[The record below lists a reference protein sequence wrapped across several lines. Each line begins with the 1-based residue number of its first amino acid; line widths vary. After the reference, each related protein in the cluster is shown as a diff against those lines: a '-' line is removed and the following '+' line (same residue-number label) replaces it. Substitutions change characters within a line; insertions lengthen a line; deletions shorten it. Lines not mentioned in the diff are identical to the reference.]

1 MADFKI
7 KLNTELNSEKAESQL
22 KELQNKANKKPMKI
36 KTELDLKT
44 FDSQVSALKKS
55 LNSAFKL
62 DKSQMSN
69 LKEMKTLIQEINKL
83 SKQAQK
89 SIFGS
94 SSDSKAKNEV
104 SNVKNLVKE
113 YDRLQAK
120 QKSIEQQMSKTSNK
134 QSYAVLS
141 QELSKARSE
150 AEKVGV
156 ALDKVGAVKG
166 NSNITKSLANTFQ
179 SVNKQIDSTETKI
192 NKLLKNK
199 NLGSEQSNSLVQLK
213 SNLEDLRNINLDS
226 IIDAEKPYAE
236 MSKLVKGVQELKT
249 NFNNLD
255 IDIKFNDKLVKA
267 ESSIDSL
274 ISKFKI
280 LSKSGFSD
288 KGEINN
294 TVSELEKL
302 KASLNGIDINSSGA
316 TSQLNEIEA
325 SIKECSNAYEQL
337 NNESRSNKLQ
347 FNFDTKLDK
356 TISDLQLLR
365 DKCEQ
370 LGSGVDEV
378 NRLENELQQLGNVD
392 LDKAS
397 SELTRIRSEM
407 TTLGKTI
414 NNSST
419 VKGATR
425 GFFSDLY
432 QTMTTFSLGNIL
444 ADQIQQGIYAIKDTI
459 IGIDSA
465 FRDLMKVAPTDFQG
479 TTQQLDE
486 LRDKAIS
493 AGQEVAKSSVDII
506 ESTAN
511 ALQSGFK
518 NVDEALQYAKESAK
532 FSNVSDMDQESTDKA
547 LRSIL
552 SSYGGVENSLKGVR
566 TEIQGASSDYSML
579 NQVMDAA
586 NYIGNNYSTSTQSVA
601 EGMQNAGASLKT
613 MGASVTDSM
622 AYFTAINEIMQN
634 AGKSSNGL
642 KAIAQNMTGI
652 TVSAKDGSLKLNKSA
667 LALKEYAKI
676 DIQKPNG
683 ELRDMGDVLD
693 ELGGKWKD
701 LGKTQQQALMV
712 AIGGK
717 QRSSQFS
724 ALMDNWETVKQIQ
737 QEIAS
742 GAALGSADKENAR
755 YIDSIEGRIVKLQ
768 EELRKLVV
776 ETINTDMFK
785 GMVSGLTSFV
795 SGLNS
800 VIGALDKLGISTP
813 VVASGLAG
821 IMMTIKGLGTGNGV
835 PNILGSLVS
844 GFNLLK
850 GSSNGVGKQLN
861 VIKEVTEDVAEG
873 MGNAT
878 GGISGFASGLS
889 KAGSSS
895 LVASLGVS
903 ALNAGIMALAGVA
916 ITLAIK
922 QLYEF
927 AHANEIAM
935 QAHEENI
942 NNINSKI
949 SGLKSEKSSLK
960 SIAEEYDNLAK
971 KTSRTSEEQERYNEL
986 RNQIAE
992 ISPDLVSGYD
1002 SDNNAILALNGS
1014 LENYINNLDQA
1025 INRQKELLMQQQ
1037 NAEATDASNYLQEGV
1052 NRDSYKKYE
1061 QAKVT
1066 ADVESKKIEAAS
1078 TKVYNAIQRFT
1089 GSSEKSFTDSI
1100 NRIRT
1105 AREEHATQIEES
1117 YTRISEEQDKINEYS
1132 SKLSQKAQNKVSSSN
1147 QIKKATDEIKT
1158 FASTVTSTL
1167 DFSSLKSGQIDTYA
1181 RNLAKALGD
1190 GEIDGALL
1198 KYKQLRD
1205 ELERTG
1211 DTTAYQ
1217 NNIKS
1222 LIPELSQ
1229 MLGLNEEVVE
1239 SMTKLPPTMTAATS
1253 SLDAY
1258 LQSFGKRESM
1268 QGFDADT
1275 NNLIKQY
1282 EAFSGMID
1290 DLGMLEAQE
1299 VNGEVQF
1306 DLTAVTDIVN
1316 REDVPKQ
1323 VQDLFN
1329 QMKSDGKFTDEEME
1343 IMMRISAGMTSDDP
1357 EQRSE
1362 LLGQAQ
1368 QLVDQLF
1375 PNNEIDIGSLDV
1387 SAEYKLNEDSKKD
1400 LAEQIGDLGDK
1411 EFVATIK
1418 ANVENYD
1425 QLQMYQ
1431 EAVSQLQGDK
1441 TNIQNMISANINN
1454 FGEMQ
1459 SYEEMVA
1466 WLLDHPDV
1474 ANEYSISVVG
1484 ANTIDAVS
1492 KKVDKLDLSK
1502 DEKKSIMVEVQE
1514 GDLEGLLGEI
1524 DKLPPEKQ
1532 VRVLSEISQAL
1543 SGIDTVDARTL
1554 NDKITDILAID
1565 NATGKVNYV
1574 DQYKKLMKKD
1584 VNIQGHDNASSVI
1597 NGIDL
1602 SPVTKWI
1609 YVKAKQVGSAVSNF
1623 FGGGYQPPVIKNA
1636 SEFSNISD
1644 VPQETTTPLA
1654 TESQVA
1660 PMSST
1665 FSTPTST
1672 PTEGASPSAT
1682 SDSSNQLSA
1691 KSVGSFGSVLTSPT
1705 QSTKISK
1712 SYKNVLNMIKYGI
1725 NLFQELENR
1734 ISRTANQ
1741 LDLLSIKM
1749 ENAVGTKKISY
1760 LKQQNTLYK
1769 EQAKLQKT
1777 LFNSLYN
1784 EKQSVQK
1791 KLKKSGFTL
1800 NKQGNLTS
1808 YEEKLLKLEK
1818 EAERAEKASSNYKG
1832 KNNKTKNRL
1841 EKNAESAKKKLDEAK
1856 NLTEEYLSLQ
1866 YKEIPAAEQEWANLQ
1881 NAIKENNN
1889 EIEKLKFADKIHKE
1903 QNAIEKLNASI
1914 TQYKNY
1920 ADRSEIRADNTSGTE
1935 KIKNL
1940 KSQLDYTKE
1949 LVKLNNELISQSA
1962 KERGKYKN
1970 KLREYGAKFDINGQL
1985 SNQDALLNKY
1995 QNSENLDKIK
2005 DWIKEYNDLYEAERD
2020 VKNETLQLGY
2030 SIEDLNNEVKK
2041 LELENKVEPFTV
2053 SVGLATQNITKLNN
2067 ELDILDVKLK
2077 NAVGKEKIDLLDEQV
2092 KKWQQLK
2099 IEQEKVLKGLKSEE
2113 STYQKSLSEYGFNFD
2128 ASGNMTN
2135 KDSILSKLK
2144 NHKDYEYIKDT
2155 VDKWEELYNDSIPNA
2170 NKSILEY
2177 ENSVRD
2183 AYQSQLDIT
2192 KDIEDKITNMY
2203 KDQIEK
2209 RKDAIKK
2216 ETEAITKELE
2226 KQRRAYKDM
2235 RDEVDYQN
2243 DYKEKTDTVSDLQKQ
2258 LEIAKKDTS
2267 LSNRKKIADLEKQLA
2282 DAQKDLDK
2290 FVQDKIDSDIDNSFQ
2305 ESIDKANEDSDK
2317 KIEDLENLWSDSKI
2331 AEAVKDA
2338 LKTGLFTDIDGEVSN
2353 LKDSL
2358 LDFAETSGELFG
2370 VTGDIIANDW
2380 CGNLDIA
2387 LNTMNNLNS
2396 IMKKMEVPKFES
2408 TFKGANLETNSL
2420 TTGDI
2425 SINISAKTNSSPED
2439 IGDEVA
2445 KKFQEM
2451 LNQLKQGL

>member
-1 MADFKI
+1 
-7 KLNTELNSEKAESQL
+7 
-22 KELQNKANKKPMKI
+22 
-36 KTELDLKT
+36 
-44 FDSQVSALKKS
+44 
-55 LNSAFKL
+55 
-62 DKSQMSN
+62 
-69 LKEMKTLIQEINKL
+69 
-83 SKQAQK
+83 
-89 SIFGS
+89 
-94 SSDSKAKNEV
+94 
-104 SNVKNLVKE
+104 
-113 YDRLQAK
+113 
-120 QKSIEQQMSKTSNK
+120 
-134 QSYAVLS
+134 
-141 QELSKARSE
+141 
-150 AEKVGV
+150 
-156 ALDKVGAVKG
+156 
-166 NSNITKSLANTFQ
+166 
-179 SVNKQIDSTETKI
+179 
-192 NKLLKNK
+192 
-199 NLGSEQSNSLVQLK
+199 
-213 SNLEDLRNINLDS
+213 
-226 IIDAEKPYAE
+226 
-236 MSKLVKGVQELKT
+236 
-249 NFNNLD
+249 
-255 IDIKFNDKLVKA
+255 
-267 ESSIDSL
+267 
-274 ISKFKI
+274 
-280 LSKSGFSD
+280 
-288 KGEINN
+288 
-294 TVSELEKL
+294 
-302 KASLNGIDINSSGA
+302 
-316 TSQLNEIEA
+316 
-325 SIKECSNAYEQL
+325 
-337 NNESRSNKLQ
+337 
-347 FNFDTKLDK
+347 
-356 TISDLQLLR
+356 
-365 DKCEQ
+365 
-370 LGSGVDEV
+370 
-378 NRLENELQQLGNVD
+378 
-392 LDKAS
+392 
-397 SELTRIRSEM
+397 
-407 TTLGKTI
+407 
-414 NNSST
+414 
-419 VKGATR
+419 
-425 GFFSDLY
+425 
-432 QTMTTFSLGNIL
+432 
-444 ADQIQQGIYAIKDTI
+444 
-459 IGIDSA
+459 
-465 FRDLMKVAPTDFQG
+465 
-479 TTQQLDE
+479 
-486 LRDKAIS
+486 
-493 AGQEVAKSSVDII
+493 
-506 ESTAN
+506 
-511 ALQSGFK
+511 
-518 NVDEALQYAKESAK
+518 
-532 FSNVSDMDQESTDKA
+532 
-547 LRSIL
+547 
-552 SSYGGVENSLKGVR
+552 
-566 TEIQGASSDYSML
+566 
-579 NQVMDAA
+579 
-586 NYIGNNYSTSTQSVA
+586 
-601 EGMQNAGASLKT
+601 
-613 MGASVTDSM
+613 
-622 AYFTAINEIMQN
+622 
-634 AGKSSNGL
+634 
-642 KAIAQNMTGI
+642 
-652 TVSAKDGSLKLNKSA
+652 
-667 LALKEYAKI
+667 
-676 DIQKPNG
+676 
-683 ELRDMGDVLD
+683 
-693 ELGGKWKD
+693 
-701 LGKTQQQALMV
+701 
-712 AIGGK
+712 
-717 QRSSQFS
+717 
-724 ALMDNWETVKQIQ
+724 MDNWETVKQIQ

-1268 QGFDADT
+1268 RGFDVET
-1275 NNLIKQY
+1275 KNLAKQY
-1282 EAFSGMID
+1282 ETFSTMMD
-1290 DLGMLEAQE
+1290 ELGNLDASKE
-1299 VNGEVQF
+1299 VNGKVQF
-1306 DLTAVTDIVN
+1306 DLTAVAKIVN
-1316 REDVPKQ
+1316 QEDVPKQ

-1362 LLGQAQ
+1362 LLDQAQ
-1368 QLVDQLF
+1368 QLIDQAF

-1400 LAEQIGDLGDK
+1400 LAEQIGNMGDK
-1411 EFVATIK
+1411 KFVATIEAHVK
-1418 ANVENYD
+1418 NFEQAENFE
-1425 QLQMYQ
+1425 QLMG
-1431 EAVSQLQGDK
+1431 SLQGDK
-1441 TNIQNMISANINN
+1441 SNVQSFISANI
-1454 FGEMQ
+1454 EDLSKLE
-1459 SYEEMVA
+1459 SYEAMVK
-1466 WLLDHPDV
+1466 WILEHPDIATKCNV
-1474 ANEYSISVVG
+1474 SVIG
-1484 ANTIDAVS
+1484 ADTIDAVS
-1492 KKVDKLDLSK
+1492 KKVNKLDLSK

-1524 DKLPPEKQ
+1524 DQLPEEK
-1532 VRVLSEISQAL
+1532 RFKVLSEISQAL

-1565 NATGKVNYV
+1565 NATGEVNYV

-1609 YVKAKQVGSAVSNF
+1609 YVKAKQVGNF

-1644 VPQETTTPLA
+1644 VPQETTPLA

-1665 FSTPTST
+1665 FSAPTST

-1682 SDSSNQLSA
+1682 SDSSNQVSA

-1705 QSTKISK
+1705 QTTKIST
-1712 SYKNVLNMIKYGI
+1712 SYKNVLNMIKYGV

-1800 NKQGNLTS
+1800 NKQGNLTN
-1808 YEEKLLKLEK
+1808 YEEQLLRLEK
-1818 EAERAEKASSNYKG
+1818 EAERTEKASSNYKG
-1832 KNNKTKNRL
+1832 KSDKTKNRL
-1841 EKNAESAKKKLDEAK
+1841 EKSADAAKKKLDEVK
-1856 NLTEEYLSLQ
+1856 KLTEEYLSLQ

-1889 EIEKLKFADKIHKE
+1889 EIEKLKFADKIYKE
-1903 QNAIEKLNASI
+1903 QNAIAKLNASI

-1920 ADRSEIRADNTSGTE
+1920 ADRSEIRADNTSGIE

-1985 SNQDALLNKY
+1985 SNQDDLLNKY
-1995 QNSENLDKIK
+1995 QNSGDLDKIK
-2005 DWIKEYNDLYEAERD
+2005 DWIKEYNDLYETERD

-2030 SIEDLNNEVKK
+2030 SIKDLNNEVKK

-2099 IEQEKVLKGLKSEE
+2099 LEQEKVLKGLKSEE
-2113 STYQKSLSEYGFNFD
+2113 STYQKALSGYGFKFD

-2135 KDSILSKLK
+2135 KDSMLSELK
-2144 NHKDYEYIKDT
+2144 GYEYYDYISDI

-2170 NKSILEY
+2170 EKSMLEY
-2177 ENSVRD
+2177 KNSIKD

-2216 ETEAITKELE
+2216 ETETITKELE
-2226 KQRRAYKDM
+2226 KQRKAYKDM

-2243 DYKEKTDTVSDLQKQ
+2243 DYKEKTDTISDLQKQ

-2282 DAQKDLDK
+2282 NAQKDLDK

-2358 LDFAETSGELFG
+2358 LSFAETSGELFG
-2370 VTGDIIANDW
+2370 VTGN
-2380 CGNLDIA
+2380 NA
-2387 LNTMNNLNS
+2387 L
-2396 IMKKMEVPKFES
+2396 
-2408 TFKGANLETNSL
+2408 
-2420 TTGDI
+2420 
-2425 SINISAKTNSSPED
+2425 
-2439 IGDEVA
+2439 
-2445 KKFQEM
+2445 
-2451 LNQLKQGL
+2451 

>member
-1 MADFKI
+1 M
-7 KLNTELNSEKAESQL
+7 NT
-22 KELQNKANKKPMKI
+22 
-36 KTELDLKT
+36 
-44 FDSQVSALKKS
+44 
-55 LNSAFKL
+55 
-62 DKSQMSN
+62 
-69 LKEMKTLIQEINKL
+69 
-83 SKQAQK
+83 
-89 SIFGS
+89 
-94 SSDSKAKNEV
+94 
-104 SNVKNLVKE
+104 
-113 YDRLQAK
+113 R
-120 QKSIEQQMSKTSNK
+120 
-134 QSYAVLS
+134 
-141 QELSKARSE
+141 
-150 AEKVGV
+150 
-156 ALDKVGAVKG
+156 
-166 NSNITKSLANTFQ
+166 
-179 SVNKQIDSTETKI
+179 
-192 NKLLKNK
+192 
-199 NLGSEQSNSLVQLK
+199 
-213 SNLEDLRNINLDS
+213 
-226 IIDAEKPYAE
+226 
-236 MSKLVKGVQELKT
+236 
-249 NFNNLD
+249 
-255 IDIKFNDKLVKA
+255 
-267 ESSIDSL
+267 
-274 ISKFKI
+274 
-280 LSKSGFSD
+280 
-288 KGEINN
+288 
-294 TVSELEKL
+294 
-302 KASLNGIDINSSGA
+302 
-316 TSQLNEIEA
+316 
-325 SIKECSNAYEQL
+325 
-337 NNESRSNKLQ
+337 
-347 FNFDTKLDK
+347 
-356 TISDLQLLR
+356 
-365 DKCEQ
+365 
-370 LGSGVDEV
+370 
-378 NRLENELQQLGNVD
+378 
-392 LDKAS
+392 
-397 SELTRIRSEM
+397 
-407 TTLGKTI
+407 
-414 NNSST
+414 
-419 VKGATR
+419 
-425 GFFSDLY
+425 
-432 QTMTTFSLGNIL
+432 
-444 ADQIQQGIYAIKDTI
+444 
-459 IGIDSA
+459 
-465 FRDLMKVAPTDFQG
+465 
-479 TTQQLDE
+479 
-486 LRDKAIS
+486 
-493 AGQEVAKSSVDII
+493 
-506 ESTAN
+506 
-511 ALQSGFK
+511 
-518 NVDEALQYAKESAK
+518 
-532 FSNVSDMDQESTDKA
+532 
-547 LRSIL
+547 
-552 SSYGGVENSLKGVR
+552 
-566 TEIQGASSDYSML
+566 
-579 NQVMDAA
+579 
-586 NYIGNNYSTSTQSVA
+586 NNYSTSTQSVA

-613 MGASVTDSM
+613 MGASVTDGM

-742 GAALGSADKENAR
+742 GAALGSADAENAR

-768 EELRKLVV
+768 EELRKLVTT
-776 ETINTDMFK
+776 TISTDMFK

-873 MGNAT
+873 VGNAT

-1268 QGFDADT
+1268 QGFDTDT
-1275 NNLIKQY
+1275 DNLIKQY

-1290 DLGMLEAQE
+1290 DLGMLDGQKVDKE
-1299 VNGEVQF
+1299 VLF
-1306 DLTAVTDIVN
+1306 DLTAVTEIVN
-1316 REDVPKQ
+1316 REDIPKQ
-1323 VQDLFN
+1323 VQELFN
-1329 QMKSDGKFTDEEME
+1329 QMKSDGKFTDKEME

-1357 EQRSE
+1357 EQRGE
-1362 LLGQAQ
+1362 LLDQAQ
-1368 QLVDQLF
+1368 QLIDQAF

-1431 EAVSQLQGDK
+1431 DAVSQLQGDK

-1524 DKLPPEKQ
+1524 DQLPEEK
-1532 VRVLSEISQAL
+1532 RFKVLSEISQAL
-1543 SGIDTVDARTL
+1543 SGIDTVDARVL
-1554 NDKITDILAID
+1554 NDKIIELIAQD
-1565 NATGKVNYV
+1565 NASGKIDAVEF
-1574 DQYKKLMKKD
+1574 KKLHDKVVKINAKD
-1584 VNIQGHDNASSVI
+1584 EASSVI
-1597 NGIDL
+1597 RGLDL
-1602 SPVTKWI
+1602 RTVYK
-1609 YVKAKQVGSAVSNF
+1609 YVKIKYQGTVLGVGGSRKEDNA
-1623 FGGGYQPPVIKNA
+1623 KNA

-1644 VPQETTTPLA
+1644 MPQETTTPLA

-1665 FSTPTST
+1665 FSAPTST

-1682 SDSSNQLSA
+1682 SDSSNQVSA

-1705 QSTKISK
+1705 QTTKISK

-1856 NLTEEYLSLQ
+1856 SLTEEYLSLQ

-2113 STYQKSLSEYGFNFD
+2113 STYQKSLSGYGFKFD
-2128 ASGNMTN
+2128 KTGNMTN
-2135 KDSILSKLK
+2135 KDSMLSKLK

-2216 ETEAITKELE
+2216 ETETITKELE
-2226 KQRRAYKDM
+2226 KQRKAYKDM

-2439 IGDEVA
+2439 IGNEVA
-2445 KKFQEM
+2445 KKFQKM

>member
-1 MADFKI
+1 M
-7 KLNTELNSEKAESQL
+7 NT
-22 KELQNKANKKPMKI
+22 
-36 KTELDLKT
+36 
-44 FDSQVSALKKS
+44 
-55 LNSAFKL
+55 
-62 DKSQMSN
+62 
-69 LKEMKTLIQEINKL
+69 
-83 SKQAQK
+83 
-89 SIFGS
+89 
-94 SSDSKAKNEV
+94 
-104 SNVKNLVKE
+104 
-113 YDRLQAK
+113 R
-120 QKSIEQQMSKTSNK
+120 
-134 QSYAVLS
+134 
-141 QELSKARSE
+141 
-150 AEKVGV
+150 
-156 ALDKVGAVKG
+156 
-166 NSNITKSLANTFQ
+166 
-179 SVNKQIDSTETKI
+179 
-192 NKLLKNK
+192 
-199 NLGSEQSNSLVQLK
+199 
-213 SNLEDLRNINLDS
+213 
-226 IIDAEKPYAE
+226 
-236 MSKLVKGVQELKT
+236 
-249 NFNNLD
+249 
-255 IDIKFNDKLVKA
+255 
-267 ESSIDSL
+267 
-274 ISKFKI
+274 
-280 LSKSGFSD
+280 
-288 KGEINN
+288 
-294 TVSELEKL
+294 
-302 KASLNGIDINSSGA
+302 
-316 TSQLNEIEA
+316 
-325 SIKECSNAYEQL
+325 
-337 NNESRSNKLQ
+337 
-347 FNFDTKLDK
+347 
-356 TISDLQLLR
+356 
-365 DKCEQ
+365 
-370 LGSGVDEV
+370 
-378 NRLENELQQLGNVD
+378 
-392 LDKAS
+392 
-397 SELTRIRSEM
+397 
-407 TTLGKTI
+407 
-414 NNSST
+414 
-419 VKGATR
+419 
-425 GFFSDLY
+425 
-432 QTMTTFSLGNIL
+432 
-444 ADQIQQGIYAIKDTI
+444 
-459 IGIDSA
+459 
-465 FRDLMKVAPTDFQG
+465 
-479 TTQQLDE
+479 
-486 LRDKAIS
+486 
-493 AGQEVAKSSVDII
+493 
-506 ESTAN
+506 
-511 ALQSGFK
+511 
-518 NVDEALQYAKESAK
+518 
-532 FSNVSDMDQESTDKA
+532 
-547 LRSIL
+547 
-552 SSYGGVENSLKGVR
+552 
-566 TEIQGASSDYSML
+566 
-579 NQVMDAA
+579 
-586 NYIGNNYSTSTQSVA
+586 NNYSTSTQSVA

-1078 TKVYNAIQRFT
+1078 TKVYNAIQKFT

-1268 QGFDADT
+1268 RGFDVET
-1275 NNLIKQY
+1275 KNLAKQY
-1282 EAFSGMID
+1282 ETFSTMMD
-1290 DLGMLEAQE
+1290 ELGNLDASKE
-1299 VNGEVQF
+1299 VNGKVQF
-1306 DLTAVTDIVN
+1306 DLTAVAKIVN
-1316 REDVPKQ
+1316 QEDVPKQ
-1323 VQDLFN
+1323 VQDLFD
-1329 QMKSDGKFTDEEME
+1329 QMKSDGEFTDKEME
-1343 IMMRISAGMTSDDP
+1343 IMMRISAGMTTEDSS
-1357 EQRSE
+1357 QRKE
-1362 LLGQAQ
+1362 LLDQAQ
-1368 QLVDQLF
+1368 QLIDEAFQDSK
-1375 PNNEIDIGSLDV
+1375 IDIGQLDV
-1387 SAEYKLNEDSKKD
+1387 EAEYQLNQDSKKD
-1400 LAEQIGDLGDK
+1400 LAEQIGAMGDEK
-1411 EFVATIK
+1411 FVATIK

-1425 QLQMYQ
+1425 QVKMYQ
-1431 EAVSQLQGDK
+1431 DALSNLEGEKCDIQNLIS
-1441 TNIQNMISANINN
+1441 TNIEN
-1454 FGEMQ
+1454 FEGMA
-1459 SYEEMVA
+1459 SYEEIVA
-1466 WLLDHPDV
+1466 WLLEHPDV
-1474 ANEYSISVVG
+1474 ATSCNVSVVG
-1484 ANTIDAVS
+1484 VDTVDAVS
-1492 KKVDKLDLSK
+1492 KKVDKLNLSK
-1502 DEKKSIMVEVQE
+1502 NEKKNIMVEVQE

-1524 DKLPPEKQ
+1524 DQLPEEK
-1532 VRVLSEISQAL
+1532 RFKVLSEISQAL
-1543 SGIDTVDARTL
+1543 SGIDTVDARVL
-1554 NDKITDILAID
+1554 NDKIIELIA
-1565 NATGKVNYV
+1565 
-1574 DQYKKLMKKD
+1574 Q
-1584 VNIQGHDNASSVI
+1584 DNASSKIDAVEFKKLHDKVVKINAKDEASSVI
-1597 NGIDL
+1597 RGLDL
-1602 SPVTKWI
+1602 RTVYK
-1609 YVKAKQVGSAVSNF
+1609 YVKIKYQGTVLGVGGSRKEDHA
-1623 FGGGYQPPVIKNA
+1623 KNA

-1654 TESQVA
+1654 TESQAV

-1682 SDSSNQLSA
+1682 SDSGNQVSA

-1784 EKQSVQK
+1784 EKQSIQK

-1800 NKQGNLTS
+1800 NKQGNLTN
-1808 YEEKLLKLEK
+1808 YEEQLLRLEK
-1818 EAERAEKASSNYKG
+1818 EAERTEKASSNYKG
-1832 KNNKTKNRL
+1832 KSDKTKNRL
-1841 EKNAESAKKKLDEAK
+1841 EKSADAAKKKLDEVK
-1856 NLTEEYLSLQ
+1856 KLTEEYLSLQ

-1889 EIEKLKFADKIHKE
+1889 EIEKLKFADKIYKE
-1903 QNAIEKLNASI
+1903 QNAIAKLNASI

-1920 ADRSEIRADNTSGTE
+1920 ADRSEIRADNTSGIE

-1985 SNQDALLNKY
+1985 SNQDDLLNKY
-1995 QNSENLDKIK
+1995 QNSGDLDKIK
-2005 DWIKEYNDLYEAERD
+2005 DWIKEYNDLYETERD

-2030 SIEDLNNEVKK
+2030 SIKDLNNEVKK

-2099 IEQEKVLKGLKSEE
+2099 LEQEKVLKGLKSEE
-2113 STYQKSLSEYGFNFD
+2113 STYQKALSGYGFKFD

-2135 KDSILSKLK
+2135 KDSMLSELK
-2144 NHKDYEYIKDT
+2144 GYEYYDYISDI
-2155 VDKWEELYNDSIPNA
+2155 VDKWEELYNNSIPNA
-2170 NKSILEY
+2170 EKSMLEY
-2177 ENSVRD
+2177 KNSIKD

-2216 ETEAITKELE
+2216 ETETITKELE
-2226 KQRRAYKDM
+2226 KQRKAYKDM

-2331 AEAVKDA
+2331 AEAVKNA

-2358 LDFAETSGELFG
+2358 LSFAETSGELFG

>member
-1 MADFKI
+1 M
-7 KLNTELNSEKAESQL
+7 NT
-22 KELQNKANKKPMKI
+22 
-36 KTELDLKT
+36 
-44 FDSQVSALKKS
+44 
-55 LNSAFKL
+55 
-62 DKSQMSN
+62 
-69 LKEMKTLIQEINKL
+69 
-83 SKQAQK
+83 
-89 SIFGS
+89 
-94 SSDSKAKNEV
+94 
-104 SNVKNLVKE
+104 
-113 YDRLQAK
+113 R
-120 QKSIEQQMSKTSNK
+120 
-134 QSYAVLS
+134 
-141 QELSKARSE
+141 
-150 AEKVGV
+150 
-156 ALDKVGAVKG
+156 
-166 NSNITKSLANTFQ
+166 
-179 SVNKQIDSTETKI
+179 
-192 NKLLKNK
+192 
-199 NLGSEQSNSLVQLK
+199 
-213 SNLEDLRNINLDS
+213 
-226 IIDAEKPYAE
+226 
-236 MSKLVKGVQELKT
+236 
-249 NFNNLD
+249 
-255 IDIKFNDKLVKA
+255 
-267 ESSIDSL
+267 
-274 ISKFKI
+274 
-280 LSKSGFSD
+280 
-288 KGEINN
+288 
-294 TVSELEKL
+294 
-302 KASLNGIDINSSGA
+302 
-316 TSQLNEIEA
+316 
-325 SIKECSNAYEQL
+325 
-337 NNESRSNKLQ
+337 
-347 FNFDTKLDK
+347 
-356 TISDLQLLR
+356 
-365 DKCEQ
+365 
-370 LGSGVDEV
+370 
-378 NRLENELQQLGNVD
+378 
-392 LDKAS
+392 
-397 SELTRIRSEM
+397 
-407 TTLGKTI
+407 
-414 NNSST
+414 
-419 VKGATR
+419 
-425 GFFSDLY
+425 
-432 QTMTTFSLGNIL
+432 
-444 ADQIQQGIYAIKDTI
+444 
-459 IGIDSA
+459 
-465 FRDLMKVAPTDFQG
+465 
-479 TTQQLDE
+479 
-486 LRDKAIS
+486 
-493 AGQEVAKSSVDII
+493 
-506 ESTAN
+506 
-511 ALQSGFK
+511 
-518 NVDEALQYAKESAK
+518 
-532 FSNVSDMDQESTDKA
+532 
-547 LRSIL
+547 
-552 SSYGGVENSLKGVR
+552 
-566 TEIQGASSDYSML
+566 
-579 NQVMDAA
+579 
-586 NYIGNNYSTSTQSVA
+586 NNYSTSTQSVA

-613 MGASVTDSM
+613 MGASVTDGM

-742 GAALGSADKENAR
+742 GAALGSADAENAR

-768 EELRKLVV
+768 EELRKLVTT
-776 ETINTDMFK
+776 TISTDMFK

-873 MGNAT
+873 VGNAT

-1387 SAEYKLNEDSKKD
+1387 SAEYKLNENSKKD

-1565 NATGKVNYV
+1565 NATGEVNYV

-1609 YVKAKQVGSAVSNF
+1609 YVKAKQVSNF

-1636 SEFSNISD
+1636 NEFSNISD
-1644 VPQETTTPLA
+1644 MPQETTIPSE
-1654 TESQVA
+1654 TESQVT

-1665 FSTPTST
+1665 FSAPTST

-1682 SDSSNQLSA
+1682 SDSSNQVSA

-1856 NLTEEYLSLQ
+1856 SLTEEYLSLQ

-2113 STYQKSLSEYGFNFD
+2113 STYQKSLSGYGFKFD
-2128 ASGNMTN
+2128 KTGNMTN
-2135 KDSILSKLK
+2135 KDSMLSKLK

-2216 ETEAITKELE
+2216 ETETITKELE
-2226 KQRRAYKDM
+2226 KQRKAYKDM

-2439 IGDEVA
+2439 IGNEVA

>member
-1 MADFKI
+1 MRIFKGGDILADMKI
-7 KLNTELNSEKAESQL
+7 RLSTEINEGKSESQL
-22 KELQNKANKKPMKI
+22 ESLKSKLEKSPI
-36 KTELDLKT
+36 KLKVDFGDLSKQIK
-44 FDSQVSALKKS
+44 DI
-55 LNSAFKL
+55 NSAMKNAFRMDNKQL
-62 DKSQMSN
+62 SN
-69 LKEMKTLIQEINKL
+69 LKALKTTLQEINKL
-83 SKQAQK
+83 SKQ
-89 SIFGS
+89 
-94 SSDSKAKNEV
+94 
-104 SNVKNLVKE
+104 
-113 YDRLQAK
+113 
-120 QKSIEQQMSKTSNK
+120 TSNK
-134 QSYAVLS
+134 LFGGDLGTTQETKQLNTLIKKYDQLMSKKQSIEKQLS
-141 QELSKARSE
+141 NI
-150 AEKVGV
+150 KVGNLTSSQ
-156 ALDKVGAVKG
+156 AKE
-166 NSNITKSLANTFQ
+166 
-179 SVNKQIDSTETKI
+179 ID
-192 NKLLKNK
+192 
-199 NLGSEQSNSLVQLK
+199 
-213 SNLEDLRNINLDS
+213 R
-226 IIDAEKPYAE
+226 
-236 MSKLVKGVQELKT
+236 
-249 NFNNLD
+249 
-255 IDIKFNDKLVKA
+255 
-267 ESSIDSL
+267 
-274 ISKFKI
+274 
-280 LSKSGFSD
+280 
-288 KGEINN
+288 
-294 TVSELEKL
+294 L
-302 KASLNGIDINSSGA
+302 KASLKSLEGFKIDTKDLTKSTSEL
-316 TSQLNEIEA
+316 SQLENKL
-325 SIKECSNAYEQL
+325 KEVKSNLGNLNISMNIDKQL
-337 NNESRSNKLQ
+337 NTAKTSIDGLMTKLQ
-347 FNFDTKLDK
+347 ALGKTGFGDTNKINETVSRVQTLKNELNNLNPNSENFTSEFQR
-356 TISDLQLLR
+356 ISESIN
-365 DKCEQ
+365 KCENEYKQ
-370 LGSGVDEV
+370 LNSAMQQSKSQFKFETNL
-378 NRLENELQQLGNVD
+378 NRTLSELQQLKQRCIDLGQSTNQVDALEQQLKELGNVST
-392 LDKAS
+392 DKATTG
-397 SELTRIRSEM
+397 LQRIKSEM
-407 TTLGKTI
+407 ATMKSSMSGLSTTTTGVQKT
-414 NNSST
+414 
-419 VKGATR
+419 
-425 GFFSDLY
+425 FSNLY
-432 QTMTTFSLGNIL
+432 STMTTFSLGNIL
-444 ADQIQQGIYAIKDTI
+444 AQQIQKGVYSIGTTI
-459 IGIDSA
+459 TELDSA
-465 FRDLMKVAPTDFQG
+465 FRDLLKVAPTDFTG
-479 TTQQLDE
+479 TTKELDE
-486 LRDKAIS
+486 LRDKS
-493 AGQEVAKSSVDII
+493 VEVGKSVARSSVDII
-506 ESTAN
+506 NSTSS
-511 ALQSGFK
+511 ALQLGIK
-518 NVDEALQYAKESAK
+518 NIDEAMDYARNVNLFA
-532 FSNVSDMDQESTDKA
+532 NVSDQSEEDADSQLKG
-547 LRSIL
+547 IL
-552 SSYGGVENSLKGVR
+552 SAYGGINNALKSNQNIVK
-566 TEIQGASSDYSML
+566 GATSDYNQMINIMDML
-579 NQVMDAA
+579 NYA
-586 NYIGNNYSTSTQSVA
+586 GNNFAVTSGDMSTSMSKFASVA
-601 EGMQNAGASLKT
+601 SASGIEAYQAISYAVGA
-613 MGASVTDSM
+613 
-622 AYFTAINEIMQN
+622 NETLQN
-634 AGKSSNGL
+634 AGKTGNALKTILTNLNGL
-642 KAIAQNMTGI
+642 KT
-652 TVSAKDGSLKLNKSA
+652 SAKDGSIGLNKTA
-667 LALKEYAKI
+667 KALKTIA
-676 DIQKPNG
+676 DV
-683 ELRDMGDVLD
+683 DVLD
-693 ELGGKWKD
+693 ANGQVKDMNDILGELGEKYKTLDKNSRLAIGESIG
-701 LGKTQQQALMV
+701 GKTQINAVQALLGNWDQVIAYQKQYNKGMMV
-712 AIGGK
+712 G
-717 QRSSQFS
+717 SS
-724 ALMDNWETVKQIQ
+724 E
-737 QEIAS
+737 
-742 GAALGSADKENAR
+742 KENQR
-755 YIDSIEGRIVKLQ
+755 YIDSIEGRVVKLK
-768 EELRKLVV
+768 EELKKLVTT
-776 ETINTDMFK
+776 TISTDMFK
-785 GMVSGLTSFV
+785 GMVSGLTGVFSTI
-795 SGLNS
+795 NN
-800 VIGALDKLGISTP
+800 VISAFDKLGVSTP
-813 VVASGLAG
+813 VVLSGLTG
-821 IMMTIKGLGTGNGV
+821 MFMTIKSLGTGTQL
-835 PNILGSLVS
+835 PNFVKTIGSLAT
-844 GFNLLK
+844 
-850 GSSNGVGKQLN
+850 SSSSLN
-861 VIKEVTEDVAEG
+861 VIKDNLKNTSTQFTTLSTGATKYSGNLRIASSSSEKFNTILKSNGVVAK
-873 MGNAT
+873 
-878 GGISGFASGLS
+878 SSASGMQLMT
-889 KAGSSS
+889 KN
-895 LVASLGVS
+895 
-903 ALNAGIMALAGVA
+903 ALNAKSTLSGLGSSLSTIGSTLVSTLANTAVMAGVGIA
-916 ITLAIK
+916 ISLAA
-922 QLYEF
+922 QAWHDY
-927 AHANEIAM
+927 AHAAEIAM
-935 QAHEENI
+935 QKHEENVNKI
-942 NNINSKI
+942 NAKISELNSEK
-949 SGLKSEKSSLK
+949 SGLKS
-960 SIAEEYDNLAK
+960 IAKEYDELAK
-971 KTSRTSEEQERYNEL
+971 KTNKTAEETERYNEL

-992 ISPDLVSGYD
+992 LSPNLVVGTD
-1002 SDNNAILALNGS
+1002 SDNNAILSLNGS

-1078 TKVYNAIQRFT
+1078 TKVYNAIQKFT

-1239 SMTKLPPTMTAATS
+1239 SMTKLPPTITAATS

-1623 FGGGYQPPVIKNA
+1623 FGGGYQPPIIKNA

-1665 FSTPTST
+1665 FSAPTST

-1682 SDSSNQLSA
+1682 SDSSNQVSA

-1856 NLTEEYLSLQ
+1856 SLTEEYLSLQ

-1995 QNSENLDKIK
+1995 QNSGDLDKIK
-2005 DWIKEYNDLYEAERD
+2005 DWIKEYNDLYETERD

-2128 ASGNMTN
+2128 TSGNMTN
-2135 KDSILSKLK
+2135 KDSMLSKLK

-2216 ETEAITKELE
+2216 ETETITKELE
-2226 KQRRAYKDM
+2226 KQRKAYKDM

-2305 ESIDKANEDSDK
+2305 DAIDKANEDSDK

-2358 LDFAETSGELFG
+2358 LDFAESSGELFG

-2396 IMKKMEVPKFES
+2396 IMKKMEVPNFES
-2408 TFKGANLETNSL
+2408 TFKGTNLETNSL

>member
-1 MADFKI
+1 MRIFKGGDILADFKI

-36 KTELDLKT
+36 KTQLDLET
-44 FDSQVSALKKS
+44 FDSQVSDLKKS
-55 LNSAFKL
+55 LNRAFKL
-62 DKSQMSN
+62 DKNQMNN

-89 SIFGS
+89 PISGS
-94 SSDSKAKNEV
+94 GSNSKNEV
-104 SNVKNLVKE
+104 SNVRNLVKE
-113 YDRLQAK
+113 YDKLQAK

-141 QELSKARSE
+141 QELAKARDE

-166 NSNITKSLANTFQ
+166 NSNITKSLADTFQ

-213 SNLEDLRNINLDS
+213 NNLEDLRNVNLDS
-226 IIDAEKPYAE
+226 IIDADKPYAE
-236 MSKLVKGVQELKT
+236 MSKLVKGVQELKN
-249 NFNNLD
+249 NFNNLN
-255 IDIKFNDKLVKA
+255 IDIKFNDKLVKV

-274 ISKFKI
+274 ISKFNT

-288 KGEINN
+288 KGEIAN
-294 TVSELEKL
+294 TVNELEKL
-302 KASLNGIDINSSGA
+302 KTSLNGININSSGA
-316 TSQLNEIEA
+316 TLQLKEIES

-337 NNESRSNKLQ
+337 NNESKSNKLQ

-356 TISDLQLLR
+356 TVSDLQLLR

-414 NNSST
+414 NSSST
-419 VKGATR
+419 VKG

-432 QTMTTFSLGNIL
+432 QTMSTFSLGNIL

-459 IGIDSA
+459 IDLDSA
-465 FRDLMKVAPTDFQG
+465 FRDLMKVAPADFQG
-479 TTQQLDE
+479 TAQQLDE
-486 LRDKAIS
+486 LKDKAIS
-493 AGQEVAKSSVDII
+493 AGQEVARSSVDII
-506 ESTAN
+506 NSTSS
-511 ALQSGFK
+511 ALQAGFSSIDGALEYAK
-518 NVDEALQYAKESAK
+518 NVNMYANVADISEESA
-532 FSNVSDMDQESTDKA
+532 DKYVK
-547 LRSIL
+547 SIM
-552 SSYGGVENSLKGVR
+552 SAYGGVENSIKPMR
-566 TEIQGASSDYSML
+566 TQIQGASKDYSLL
-579 NQVMDAA
+579 NSYMDNA
-586 NYIGNNYSTSTQSVA
+586 NFIGNHYALTSADIGEALSRSAST
-601 EGMQNAGASLKT
+601 LKSY
-613 MGASVTDSM
+613 GVGIADSM
-622 AYFTAINEIMQN
+622 ALVAGAQESIQDASKVGNALKSLSINL
-634 AGKSSNGL
+634 GGL
-642 KAIAQNMTGI
+642 KT
-652 TVSAKDGSLKLNKSA
+652 SAKTGNIELNKTA
-667 LALKEYAKI
+667 LALKKYANI
-676 DIQKPNG
+676 DVTKPGG
-683 ELRDMGDVLD
+683 ELMDTMEILT
-693 ELGGKWKD
+693 ELSDKWDDFDRQTRVGLGEAIAGKY
-701 LGKTQQQALMV
+701 QSNVFNSLMENY
-712 AIGGK
+712 
-717 QRSSQFS
+717 Q
-724 ALMDNWETVKQIQ
+724 TVKDIQ

-755 YIDSIEGRIVKLQ
+755 FIDSIEGRIVKLQ
-768 EELRKLVV
+768 EELKKLVTT
-776 ETINTDMFK
+776 TISTDMFK

-821 IMMTIKGLGTGNGV
+821 IIMTIKGLGTGNDV
-835 PNILGSLVS
+835 PNILNGLVS

-850 GSSNGVGKQLN
+850 GSSNGASKQLN

-878 GGISGFASGLS
+878 GGIGGLASGIS

-1014 LENYINNLDQA
+1014 LENYIDNLDQA

-1037 NAEATDASNYLQEGV
+1037 NAQATDASNYLQEGV

-1100 NRIRT
+1100 NRIQA

-1117 YTRISEEQDKINEYS
+1117 YTKISEEQDKINEYS

-1147 QIKKATDEIKT
+1147 QIKKATDEIRT

-1205 ELERTG
+1205 ELEKTG
-1211 DTTAYQ
+1211 DTTTYQ
-1217 NNIKS
+1217 NSVKS

-1275 NNLIKQY
+1275 DNLIKQY
-1282 EAFSGMID
+1282 ETFSGMID

-1343 IMMRISAGMTSDDP
+1343 IMMRISAGMTSDDS

-1362 LLGQAQ
+1362 LLDQAQ
-1368 QLVDQLF
+1368 ELVDQLF

-1431 EAVSQLQGDK
+1431 DAVSQLQGDK
-1441 TNIQNMISANINN
+1441 ANIQNMISANISN
-1454 FGEMQ
+1454 FSEMQ

-1474 ANEYSISVVG
+1474 ANKYSVSVVG
-1484 ANTIDAVS
+1484 TDTIDAVS

-1502 DEKKSIMVEVQE
+1502 DEKKNIMVEVQE
-1514 GDLEGLLGEI
+1514 GDIQGLLGKI
-1524 DKLPPEKQ
+1524 DQLPEEK
-1532 VRVLSEISQAL
+1532 RFKVLSEISQAL
-1543 SGIDTVDARTL
+1543 SGIDTVDARNL
-1554 NDKITDILAID
+1554 NDKITTLLAQD
-1565 NATGKVNYV
+1565 NATGKINYL
-1574 DQYKKLMKKD
+1574 DAYKKLMKKD
-1584 VNIQGHDNASSVI
+1584 VNINAHDNATSVI
-1597 NGIDL
+1597 NAIPTGDE
-1602 SPVTKWI
+1602 TKTIW
-1609 YVKAKQVGSAVSNF
+1609 VKAKKLASDAWNWITGGSGGRSRSVGSSSWSLK
-1623 FGGGYQPPVIKNA
+1623 PPQDIPNA
-1636 SEFSNISD
+1636 Q
-1644 VPQETTTPLA
+1644 V
-1654 TESQVA
+1654 ESQATPV
-1660 PMSST
+1660 SST
-1665 FSTPTST
+1665 FSTPKST
-1672 PTEGASPSAT
+1672 PTEGTTT
-1682 SDSSNQLSA
+1682 SDSSSQVSTR
-1691 KSVGSFGSVLTSPT
+1691 SVGSFGSVLTNST

-1749 ENAVGTKKISY
+1749 ENAVGTKKIEY
-1760 LKQQNTLYK
+1760 LKQQNKLYK

-1777 LFNSLYN
+1777 LFNSLYS

-1791 KLKKSGFTL
+1791 KLKKSGFTI
-1800 NKQGNLTS
+1800 NKQGNLTN

-1832 KNNKTKNRL
+1832 KSDKTKNRL
-1841 EKNAESAKKKLDEAK
+1841 EKSADAAKKKLDEAK
-1856 NLTEEYLSLQ
+1856 SLTEEYLSLQ
-1866 YKEIPAAEQEWANLQ
+1866 YKEI
-1881 NAIKENNN
+1881 IC
-1889 EIEKLKFADKIHKE
+1889 
-1903 QNAIEKLNASI
+1903 
-1914 TQYKNY
+1914 
-1920 ADRSEIRADNTSGTE
+1920 
-1935 KIKNL
+1935 
-1940 KSQLDYTKE
+1940 
-1949 LVKLNNELISQSA
+1949 
-1962 KERGKYKN
+1962 
-1970 KLREYGAKFDINGQL
+1970 
-1985 SNQDALLNKY
+1985 LLY
-1995 QNSENLDKIK
+1995 
-2005 DWIKEYNDLYEAERD
+2005 
-2020 VKNETLQLGY
+2020 
-2030 SIEDLNNEVKK
+2030 
-2041 LELENKVEPFTV
+2041 
-2053 SVGLATQNITKLNN
+2053 
-2067 ELDILDVKLK
+2067 
-2077 NAVGKEKIDLLDEQV
+2077 
-2092 KKWQQLK
+2092 
-2099 IEQEKVLKGLKSEE
+2099 
-2113 STYQKSLSEYGFNFD
+2113 
-2128 ASGNMTN
+2128 
-2135 KDSILSKLK
+2135 
-2144 NHKDYEYIKDT
+2144 
-2155 VDKWEELYNDSIPNA
+2155 
-2170 NKSILEY
+2170 
-2177 ENSVRD
+2177 
-2183 AYQSQLDIT
+2183 
-2192 KDIEDKITNMY
+2192 
-2203 KDQIEK
+2203 
-2209 RKDAIKK
+2209 
-2216 ETEAITKELE
+2216 
-2226 KQRRAYKDM
+2226 
-2235 RDEVDYQN
+2235 
-2243 DYKEKTDTVSDLQKQ
+2243 
-2258 LEIAKKDTS
+2258 
-2267 LSNRKKIADLEKQLA
+2267 
-2282 DAQKDLDK
+2282 
-2290 FVQDKIDSDIDNSFQ
+2290 
-2305 ESIDKANEDSDK
+2305 
-2317 KIEDLENLWSDSKI
+2317 
-2331 AEAVKDA
+2331 
-2338 LKTGLFTDIDGEVSN
+2338 
-2353 LKDSL
+2353 
-2358 LDFAETSGELFG
+2358 
-2370 VTGDIIANDW
+2370 
-2380 CGNLDIA
+2380 
-2387 LNTMNNLNS
+2387 
-2396 IMKKMEVPKFES
+2396 
-2408 TFKGANLETNSL
+2408 
-2420 TTGDI
+2420 
-2425 SINISAKTNSSPED
+2425 
-2439 IGDEVA
+2439 
-2445 KKFQEM
+2445 
-2451 LNQLKQGL
+2451 